1 MATKPKTKTAPATPA
16 KQSYTVLADG
26 RVAGQRVKK
35 GDTIEL
41 TPAQAKYENVAL
53 AETRAASKEKGK
65 S

>member
-1 MATKPKTKTAPATPA
+1 MPNKTKTAPATPA

-41 TPAQAKYENVAL
+41 TPTQAKYENVAPS
-53 AETRAASKEKGK
+53 APATHSKEKGK